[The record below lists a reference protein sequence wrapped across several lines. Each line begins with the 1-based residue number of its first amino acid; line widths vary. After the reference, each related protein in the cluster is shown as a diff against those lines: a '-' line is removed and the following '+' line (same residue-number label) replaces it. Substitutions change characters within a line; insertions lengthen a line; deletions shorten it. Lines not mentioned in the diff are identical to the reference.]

1 MGYAKSSDLPQWC
14 EILLDCFSSFKEKE
28 KCSWELECDR
38 ELFFQ
43 PHLSLLE
50 RDIDEVRKT
59 YNIGVPVVYKQFVEE
74 FGTVGESRLDTFHPQ
89 YKDVDWD
96 TAELTI

>member
-1 MGYAKSSDLPQWC
+1 MARKLKSNLPWKVR
-14 EILLDCFSSFKEKE
+14 KECIQLSKQ
-28 KCSWELECDR
+28 CSR

-50 RDIDEVRKT
+50 RDIEEVRKE

-74 FGTVGESRLDTFHPQ
+74 FGPQGESRLDTFHPQ
-89 YKDVDWD
+89 YKDVEWD
-96 TAELTI
+96 TTEIVV

>member
-1 MGYAKSSDLPQWC
+1 M
-14 EILLDCFSSFKEKE
+14 
-28 KCSWELECDR
+28 
-38 ELFFQ
+38 
-43 PHLSLLE
+43 
-50 RDIDEVRKT
+50 RKT

-74 FGTVGESRLDTFHPQ
+74 FGAIGESRLDTFHPQ